1 MMHGPTNVKCIKADF
16 KYMANS
22 SLV

>member
-1 MMHGPTNVKCIKADF
+1 MHGPTNVKFIKADF